1 MPDDENREAFRL
13 SSSAQ
18 ARSGQLARVAVAF
31 ALHVVILTVAA
42 LAVDVTPVPKGGLGG
57 LITVVFVVG
66 CIWMAV
72 ALIRMRH
79 GRIISLLLPFS
90 DRNRSEYADLVRL
103 REVLDADLAYS
114 EREFKLANR
123 LRVIDALDGRIHII
137 RRRSTV
143 MLASI
148 AALLIAA
155 TLIIV
160 FAGRL
165 TNLDVS
171 AVSNIE
177 RLTKEENEAST
188 RLARLA
194 ELMALK
200 ERWAGVKHGVT
211 TSLSERDR
219 ELKEL
224 ESKISRVAR
233 EDETLPSE
241 VGAMLATK
249 QEAEK
254 KLIRLRDLLQTAWN
268 KELASERGYNDTRY
282 IIATAITRVGV
293 VLIIVFLVQILIGL
307 YRYNVRLVTF
317 YTSRRDLLQIWD
329 GNVSGIEK
337 LQRLMAAN
345 VEFGKEPKHPFEDI
359 LREGVTKLRVPGLSS
374 TRVVKTTQ

>member
-1 MPDDENREAFRL
+1 
-13 SSSAQ
+13 
-18 ARSGQLARVAVAF
+18 
-31 ALHVVILTVAA
+31 VVILTVAA